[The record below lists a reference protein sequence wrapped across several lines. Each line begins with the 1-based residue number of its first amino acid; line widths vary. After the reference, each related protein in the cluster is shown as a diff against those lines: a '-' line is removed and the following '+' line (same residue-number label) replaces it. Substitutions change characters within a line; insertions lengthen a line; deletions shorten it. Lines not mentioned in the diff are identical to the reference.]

1 MPVLPVTWLVLG
13 AAVVDSVVPS
23 AAEPESPDEPQAAAV
38 LAGFGLYLVGGWLL
52 VAALIPIAFGLGLW
66 ATADLTRGSD
76 DHDPSEVVIDEVAG
90 QWIALLPVM
99 IGASH
104 AGFTGTDA
112 LALWPGWVTAFVAF
126 RFFDILKPGPIGW
139 ADRQK
144 GPMGV
149 MLDDVLAGIAAAVIV
164 MIAAGVYHGLIQ

>member
-1 MPVLPVTWLVLG
+1 MTRLIATFLYTGYLRPFSGTWG
-13 AAVVDSVVPS
+13 S
-23 AAEPESPDEPQAAAV
+23 AAAV

-52 VAALIPIAFGLGLW
+52 VAALIPVAFGLGLW

>member
-1 MPVLPVTWLVLG
+1 MTRLIATFLYTGYLKPFSGTWG
-13 AAVVDSVVPS
+13 S
-23 AAEPESPDEPQAAAV
+23 AAAV

-99 IGASH
+99 IGASSSCEISCSWSRY
-104 AGFTGTDA
+104 
-112 LALWPGWVTAFVAF
+112 WPMIST
-126 RFFDILKPGPIGW
+126 RS
-139 ADRQK
+139 
-144 GPMGV
+144 
-149 MLDDVLAGIAAAVIV
+149 AA
-164 MIAAGVYHGLIQ
+164 